1 MPEIRCLDPHLADLI
16 AAGEVVER
24 PASVVKELVENAV
37 DAGASAV
44 TVEIRRGGM
53 ELIRVSD
60 NGCGISPAQ
69 LPTAFLRHATSKLRK
84 ESDLAAI
91 GTLGFRGEAL
101 AAIAAVSYVDIVSR
115 EKSGSGASLRL
126 TAGLPE
132 TVEEQPAAEGTVIS
146 VRELFFNT
154 PARLKFMKKDSAE
167 TAAVHTVLQQLALSH
182 PELSLRFV
190 KDGEQVLNTPGDGK
204 LISAVYA
211 ALGRDFALSL
221 TEVRGSGGHVRCEGF
236 VTKPLAGRGS
246 RSMQVFFVNGR
257 LVKSPVL
264 TAALEAGYRNRL
276 LKGKF
281 PGCVLHLTL
290 PAEEVDVN
298 VHPAKTVVKFLREKE
313 VFDAV
318 YYTVLDAL
326 EEKKPVVPA
335 KPAAQQS
342 NPRGDFYQTMSAS
355 DFRKN
360 AETKKAEPFRS
371 AAKPMESKM
380 PGAQPFSIAP
390 KRVEETAAEKITK
403 TAEFPAAQS
412 FSIAPK
418 RADAPAAETTP
429 KRGESLAANP
439 APKAPSFI
447 KDEPAPFVTKVAPT
461 PSPVT
466 TVRAEDSA
474 SPFYRVTP
482 VATRLVEKSGE
493 EKAVTAAPAPVEQ
506 AAQAPA
512 EQVALPM
519 EEPAQQTILREEA
532 PWRVAG
538 EVLKTYIICEDEKGT
553 VHLIDKHAAHER
565 ILFDKLKAGEH
576 EIMSQLLLAPV
587 SADIG
592 ADACAALLE
601 RQELLEEFGFQCED
615 FGPGSL
621 LVREIPADIDAADA
635 AAALEMLAEEI
646 LSCRSADPRAARDAM
661 LHTIACKAAIKA
673 GMSTSEKELKALVK
687 KVQSGEV
694 QYCPHGRPVESSLTK
709 YQLEK
714 MFRRA

>member
-1 MPEIRCLDPHLADLI
+1 MPEIRCLEPHLADLI

-69 LPTAFLRHATSKLRK
+69 LPTAFLRHATSKLRR

-115 EKSGSGASLRL
+115 EKTGNGASLRL

-132 TVEEQPAAEGTVIS
+132 QVEEQPAAEGTVIS

-190 KDGEQVLNTPGDGK
+190 KDGQEVLHTPGDGK
-204 LISAVYA
+204 LLSAVYA

-221 TEVRGSGGHVRCEGF
+221 TEVSGSGGNVRCEGF

-264 TAALEAGYRNRL
+264 TAALEEGYRNRL

-281 PGCVLHLTL
+281 PGCVLHLSL
-290 PAEEVDVN
+290 PVQEVDVN
-298 VHPAKTVVKFLREKE
+298 VHPAKTVVKFLHEKA

-318 YYTVLDAL
+318 YYTVMDAL

-335 KPAAQQS
+335 KPAAQQINS
-342 NPRGDFYQTMSAS
+342 RNDFYQTIKAE
-355 DFRKN
+355 DFRR
-360 AETKKAEPFRS
+360 AYQEKKAEAVRATPKVEEPK
-371 AAKPMESKM
+371 AAPAPK
-380 PGAQPFSIAP
+380 FTIAP
-390 KRVEETAAEKITK
+390 KRETA
-403 TAEFPAAQS
+403 S
-412 FSIAPK
+412 V
-418 RADAPAAETTP
+418 
-429 KRGESLAANP
+429 NP
-439 APKAPSFI
+439 APKAPAFI
-447 KDEPAPFVTKVAPT
+447 KNESTFVTKVAPT
-461 PSPVT
+461 PAPAPVT
-466 TVRAEDSA
+466 TVKAEDSA
-474 SPFYRVTP
+474 VPFYRVTP
-482 VATRLVEKSGE
+482 VATKLVGKSGE
-493 EKAVTAAPAPVEQ
+493 ETVVAAKPATVEGKAVEK
-506 AAQAPA
+506 A
-512 EQVALPM
+512 EEPQQTALPLAGS
-519 EEPAQQTILREEA
+519 EQQSIIPEEA
-532 PWRVAG
+532 PWRIAG
-538 EVLKTYIICEDEKGT
+538 EVMKTYIICEDEGGN

-587 SADIG
+587 AADIG

-601 RQELLEEFGFQCED
+601 RQELLEEFGFRCED

-621 LVREIPADIDAADA
+621 LVREIPADIDAAEA

-646 LSCRSADPRAARDAM
+646 RSCRSTDPKAARDAM
-661 LHTIACKAAIKA
+661 LHTIACKSAIKA
-673 GMSTSEKELKALVK
+673 GMTTSEKELRALVK

-694 QYCPHGRPVESSLTK
+694 RYCPHGRPVEASLTR

>member
-24 PASVVKELVENAV
+24 PASVVKELVENAL

-69 LPTAFLRHATSKLRK
+69 LPTAFLRHATSKLRT
-84 ESDLAAI
+84 ENDLAAI

-115 EKSGSGASLRL
+115 EKTGSGASLRL

-132 TVEEQPAAEGTVIS
+132 GVEEQPAAEGTVIS

-190 KDGEQVLNTPGDGK
+190 KDGQEVLHTPGDGK

-221 TEVRGSGGHVRCEGF
+221 TEVKGSGGHVRCEGF

-246 RSMQVFFVNGR
+246 RAMQVFFVNGR

-264 TAALEAGYRNRL
+264 TAALEEAYRNRL

-290 PAEEVDVN
+290 PTEEVDVN

-326 EEKKPVVPA
+326 EEKKAVAPA

-342 NPRGDFYQTMSAS
+342 NPRNDFYQTVKAE
-355 DFRKN
+355 DFRRAVQEKKT
-360 AETKKAEPFRS
+360 ETSHF
-371 AAKPMESKM
+371 AAKPAESKA
-380 PGAQPFSIAP
+380 PAVQPFSITT
-390 KRVEETAAEKITK
+390 KRVEQAAAEKTAK
-403 TAEFPAAQS
+403 TEESAAAQG

-418 RADAPAAETTP
+418 RADAPAVEKAP
-429 KRGESLAANP
+429 KRVENP
-439 APKAPSFI
+439 APKAPDFI
-447 KDEPAPFVTKVAPT
+447 KEEPTSFVTKIAPT
-461 PSPVT
+461 PPAPVSGKL
-466 TVRAEDSA
+466 EDSA
-474 SPFYRVTP
+474 TPFYRVTP
-482 VATRLVEKSGE
+482 VATKLVEKSGE
-493 EKAVTAAPAPVEQ
+493 EKTVAQQPAAPVEQ
-506 AAQAPA
+506 ITEAPV
-512 EQVALPM
+512 EQIALPV
-519 EEPAQQTILREEA
+519 EEQQQTILPEEA

-565 ILFDKLKAGEH
+565 ILFDKLKAGEQTV
-576 EIMSQLLLAPV
+576 MSQLLLAPV
-587 SADIG
+587 AADIG
-592 ADACAALLE
+592 ADACALLLE
-601 RQELLEEFGFQCED
+601 RQELLEEFGFRCED

-621 LVREIPADIDAADA
+621 LVREIPADIDAEEA
-635 AAALEMLAEEI
+635 ASALEMLAEEI
-646 LSCRSADPRAARDAM
+646 KSCRSTDPRAARDAM

-694 QYCPHGRPVESSLTK
+694 QYCPHGRPVEASLTK

>member
-69 LPTAFLRHATSKLRK
+69 LPTAFLRHATSKLRQ

-132 TVEEQPAAEGTVIS
+132 AVEEQPAAEGTVIS
-146 VRELFFNT
+146 ARELFFNT

-182 PELSLRFV
+182 PELSLRFI
-190 KDGEQVLNTPGDGK
+190 KDGQEVLHTPGDGK

-264 TAALEAGYRNRL
+264 TAALEEGYRNRL

-290 PAEEVDVN
+290 PTEEVDVN

-326 EEKKPVVPA
+326 EEKKPVTPA
-335 KPAAQQS
+335 KPAVQQS
-342 NPRGDFYQTMSAS
+342 NPRGDFYQTMSAA
-355 DFRKN
+355 DFRKS

-371 AAKPMESKM
+371 AAKPVESKM
-380 PGAQPFSIAP
+380 SGAQP
-390 KRVEETAAEKITK
+390 
-403 TAEFPAAQS
+403 

-418 RADAPAAETTP
+418 RADAPAVEAAP
-429 KRGESLAANP
+429 KRGESPAANP

-461 PSPVT
+461 SSPAA
-466 TVRAEDSA
+466 TVRVEDSA

-493 EKAVTAAPAPVEQ
+493 EKTVTAVPTPVEQ
-506 AAQAPA
+506 AADAPH

-587 SADIG
+587 AADIG

-601 RQELLEEFGFQCED
+601 RQELLEEFGFRCED

-621 LVREIPADIDAADA
+621 LVREIPADIDGADA

-646 LSCRSADPRAARDAM
+646 LSCRSTDPRAARDAM

>member
-24 PASVVKELVENAV
+24 PASVVKELVENAL

-69 LPTAFLRHATSKLRK
+69 LPTAFLRHATSKLRT
-84 ESDLAAI
+84 EQDLAAI

-101 AAIAAVSYVDIVSR
+101 AAIAAVCYVDIVSR
-115 EKSGSGASLRL
+115 EKTGSGASLRL

-167 TAAVHTVLQQLALSH
+167 TAAVHAVLQQLALSH

-190 KDGEQVLNTPGDGK
+190 KDGQEVLHTPGDGK

-221 TEVRGSGGHVRCEGF
+221 TEVKGSGGHVRCEGF

-264 TAALEAGYRNRL
+264 TAALEEGYRNRL

-290 PAEEVDVN
+290 PTEEVDVN

-326 EEKKPVVPA
+326 EEKKPVAAA

-342 NPRGDFYQTMSAS
+342 NPRGDFYQTMSAA
-355 DFRKN
+355 DFRKS
-360 AETKKAEPFRS
+360 AETKKAEPFHG
-371 AAKPMESKM
+371 AAKPAESKA
-380 PGAQPFSIAP
+380 PAAQQFSIAA
-390 KRVEETAAEKITK
+390 KRMDAPTAEPAVK
-403 TAEFPAAQS
+403 TAETPAAQS

-418 RADAPAAETTP
+418 RVDAP
-429 KRGESLAANP
+429 AANP
-439 APKAPSFI
+439 APKAPTFI
-447 KDEPAPFVTKVAPT
+447 KEESSFVTKVAPT
-461 PSPVT
+461 PSPAPVT
-466 TVRAEDSA
+466 TVRAEDSV

-482 VATRLVEKSGE
+482 VATKLVEKSGE
-493 EKAVTAAPAPVEQ
+493 ETAVKAAPAVPAEKAAETPVEQ
-506 AAQAPA
+506 T
-512 EQVALPM
+512 ALPM
-519 EEPAQQTILREEA
+519 EEETQQTILPEEA

-565 ILFDKLKAGEH
+565 ILFDKLKAGEQTV
-576 EIMSQLLLAPV
+576 MSQLLLAPV
-587 SADIG
+587 AADIG
-592 ADACAALLE
+592 AEACALLLE
-601 RQELLEEFGFQCED
+601 RQELLEEFGFRCED

-621 LVREIPADIDAADA
+621 LVREIPADIDAEEA
-635 AAALEMLAEEI
+635 ASALEMLAEEI
-646 LSCRSADPRAARDAM
+646 KSCRSTDPRAARNAM

>member
-69 LPTAFLRHATSKLRK
+69 LPTAFLRHATSKLRR

-115 EKSGSGASLRL
+115 ERNGSGASLRL

-132 TVEEQPAAEGTVIS
+132 AVEEQPAAEGTVIS

-182 PELSLRFV
+182 PELSLRFI

-264 TAALEAGYRNRL
+264 TAALEEGYRNRL

-335 KPAAQQS
+335 KPAAQQH

-355 DFRKN
+355 DFRKS
-360 AETKKAEPFRS
+360 AETKKPEPFHG
-371 AAKPMESKM
+371 AAKPMGSK
-380 PGAQPFSIAP
+380 
-390 KRVEETAAEKITK
+390 T
-403 TAEFPAAQS
+403 PAAQS
-412 FSIAPK
+412 FPITAKRTDAAVAESAAKTAETPAVQGFSIAPR
-418 RADAPAAETTP
+418 RADAPAAESTP
-429 KRGESLAANP
+429 KRGENT
-439 APKAPSFI
+439 APKAPTFI
-447 KDEPAPFVTKVAPT
+447 KDEPSSFVTKVAPT
-461 PSPVT
+461 PSPAAT
-466 TVRAEDSA
+466 LRAEDSA
-474 SPFYRVTP
+474 GPIYRVTP

-493 EKAVTAAPAPVEQ
+493 EKAVTAVPAMVEQ
-506 AAQAPA
+506 AAEAPA
-512 EQVALPM
+512 EQVALPL
-519 EEPAQQTILREEA
+519 EEQSQQTMLPEEA

-601 RQELLEEFGFQCED
+601 RQELLEEFGFRCED

-621 LVREIPADIDAADA
+621 LVREIPADIDGADA

-646 LSCRSADPRAARDAM
+646 LSCRSTDPRAARDAM

>member
-115 EKSGSGASLRL
+115 ERSGSGASLRL

-132 TVEEQPAAEGTVIS
+132 AVEEQPAAEGTVIS

-190 KDGEQVLNTPGDGK
+190 KDGQEMLHTPGDGK

-221 TEVRGSGGHVRCEGF
+221 TEVRGSGGSVRCEGF

-264 TAALEAGYRNRL
+264 TAALEEGYRNRL

-290 PAEEVDVN
+290 PTEEVDVN
-298 VHPAKTVVKFLREKE
+298 VHPAKTVVKFLHEKA

-326 EEKKPVVPA
+326 EEKKPVTPA

-342 NPRGDFYQTMSAS
+342 NPRGDFYQTMSAA
-355 DFRKN
+355 DFRKS
-360 AETKKAEPFRS
+360 AETKQADPFRS
-371 AAKPMESKM
+371 AAKPAESKT
-380 PGAQPFSIAP
+380 PAAQSFSITS
-390 KRVEETAAEKITK
+390 KRVGAPVSESAAKTVET
-403 TAEFPAAQS
+403 PAAQS

-418 RADAPAAETTP
+418 RAGASAVEVAP
-429 KRGESLAANP
+429 KRGESHGLNP
-439 APKAPSFI
+439 APKAPTFT
-447 KDEPAPFVTKVAPT
+447 KDEPAPFVTKVAPV
-461 PSPVT
+461 PSPAAAL
-466 TVRAEDSA
+466 RAEDSA

-493 EKAVTAAPAPVEQ
+493 EKTVTAAPAPVEM
-506 AAQAPA
+506 AAEAPV
-512 EQVALPM
+512 EQTALPM
-519 EEPAQQTILREEA
+519 AEQQTMLSEEV

-538 EVLKTYIICEDEKGT
+538 EVLKTYIICEDEVGT

-576 EIMSQLLLAPV
+576 EIMSQLLLVPV
-587 SADIG
+587 AADIG

-601 RQELLEEFGFQCED
+601 RQELLEEFGFRCED

-621 LVREIPADIDAADA
+621 LVREIPADIDGADA

-646 LSCRSADPRAARDAM
+646 LSCRSTDPRAARDAM

-673 GMSTSEKELKALVK
+673 GMSTSEKELRELVK

-694 QYCPHGRPVESSLTK
+694 QYCPHGRPVEASLTK